1 MKLEKLFLLGAIA
14 LGLAACSN
22 EDTPVVQ
29 QAKNATMSLRIVQG
43 GTRAIGDSELTTKE
57 SKIKRL
63 DVFVFNGDAR
73 DGYERAENEDGVT
86 EVKDIKVTTGSRTM
100 MVVANATFT
109 KEEMK
114 AITSKA
120 DLLTKVATDLATQTL
135 ENGLLMTGEVT
146 EAFTIAP
153 GKNYYGYPD
162 QPGVDAENQHS
173 KNEPVKLIRVPARVS
188 LISAVTAF
196 EGSYAGFT
204 FELEEVFLF
213 NAKKQSKYFGD
224 PGALVAGT
232 ELLSGV
238 DLSSF
243 GGPLKPGTWVP
254 EWTAPYLLD
263 VKASFPAGLG
273 SITEATPVYYYV
285 FENDASVQPTV
296 LSIKGKIKKADN
308 TYATNGEFPDAID
321 AQGFT
326 YYSIL
331 VNATRDGY
339 TYPGENTGIT
349 GDKIIRRNTHYKISV
364 TIKRIGKKD
373 PTDPPIE
380 PATLDVKVEVVDWKI
395 VNQEVVY

>member
-14 LGLAACSN
+14 FGLAACSN

-29 QAKNATMSLRIVQG
+29 QAKNATMSLKIVQG
-43 GTRAIGDSELTTKE
+43 GTRAIGIPDAVTAGE

-63 DVFVFNGDAR
+63 DVFVFNGDAV
-73 DGYERAENEDGVT
+73 DGHKQATGEDVT
-86 EVKDIKVTTGSRTM
+86 EVKDIAVTTGSRTM
-100 MVVANATFT
+100 VVVANATADMGT
-109 KEEMK
+109 
-114 AITSKA
+114 ITSKA
-120 DLLTKVATDLATQTL
+120 ALLGKVASNLTDQTL

-173 KNEPVKLIRVPARVS
+173 KNAPVKLTRVPARVA
-188 LISAVTAF
+188 LVNAVTQF
-196 EGSYAGFT
+196 TGSYEGFT
-204 FELEEVFLF
+204 FEPEEIFLF
-213 NAKKQSKYFGD
+213 NAKKQSKYFGNS
-224 PGALVAGT
+224 GALIAGT

-238 DLSSF
+238 NLSSF

-254 EWTAPYLLD
+254 EWTVPYLLD

-273 SITEATPVYYYV
+273 SITETTPVYYYV

-308 TYATNGEFPDAID
+308 TYATNDEFPDAID
-321 AQGFT
+321 GEGYT

-339 TYPGENTGIT
+339 TYSGENIDIT

-380 PATLDVKVEVVDWKI
+380 PATLDVNVKVIGWEVV
-395 VNQEVVY
+395 NQNVVY

>member
-29 QAKNATMSLRIVQG
+29 QAKNATMSLKIVQG

-86 EVKDIKVTTGSRTM
+86 EVKNIAVTTGSRTM

-135 ENGLLMTGEVT
+135 EKGLLMTGEVT

-188 LISAVTAF
+188 LISAVTTF
-196 EGSYAGFT
+196 EGSYEGFT
-204 FELEEVFLF
+204 FEPEEIFLF
-213 NAKKQSKYFGD
+213 NAKKQSKYFGN
-224 PGALVAGT
+224 PGALVKGP
-232 ELLSGV
+232 ELLSGI
-238 DLSSF
+238 DLTDF
-243 GGPLKPGTWVP
+243 DGTLKPDTWVP
-254 EWTAPYLLD
+254 AWKADYLKDAFTSLD
-263 VKASFPAGLG
+263 ILSEK
-273 SITEATPVYYYV
+273 PVYYYV

-308 TYATNGEFPDAID
+308 TYATKDEFPDAID

-339 TYPGENTGIT
+339 TYSGENNGIT

-380 PATLDVKVEVVDWKI
+380 PATLDVKVEVAEW
-395 VNQEVVY
+395 EVVGQNVVY